1 MREVIAKA
9 IIKITARKAQKLANK
24 LGKKVVTTGLI
35 DDDGRYLGSMLFYR
49 KDDVL
54 TMAKHLTELA
64 EEL

>member
-1 MREVIAKA
+1 MREVITKA
-9 IIKITARKAQKLANK
+9 IFKITARRAQRLATK

-49 KDDVL
+49 KDDIL
-54 TMAKHLTELA
+54 AMAKHLTELA

>member
-1 MREVIAKA
+1 MRKVITKVFF
-9 IIKITARKAQKLANK
+9 KITARRAQRLATK

-49 KDDVL
+49 KEDVL
-54 TMAKHLTELA
+54 AMAKHLTELA